1 MYRILVVDDEKIER
15 EGIKY
20 LLAEDK
26 EEKTIFEASDGKQAL
41 NILGKEEIDIL
52 LTDIK
57 MPHMDGLELTRRA
70 REKYPD
76 LKIIIFSGYGDFS
89 FAQEAIHYGVTDY
102 ILKPVDPEQFE
113 ETMAKVE
120 RDIAGKWN
128 QEKQKSRE
136 KDFLKQYFL
145 QNYLYSGSDKI
156 LEKAGEVLDLNEWN
170 KWHCAIMIET
180 GTDFFDSAKDVLE
193 EGIFKELRR
202 EFFYLN
208 LNTRQSVLLFFDM
221 YCDYTLV
228 ANSIYLYLKRE
239 YEVKFHL
246 AVSSK
251 FDGYQKLPAV
261 MEQLEQ
267 LMEEKFYHPDTHVFI
282 VEEEN
287 EKAEPGDVQDSRL
300 MQKISEDV
308 SRKDMAQLWNHFH
321 CLARKYQESGQF
333 SAMYIKFVFSNVIQE
348 LFVENRFGGEHK
360 LEKEIERLYH
370 CSNISQILEVT
381 EENIKAYETFLNR
394 SMSESRDEVSA
405 VKNYIYENYREDLNL
420 ESLAEKVYL
429 SSGYLSFIF
438 KKETGM
444 NLNRFIRVVRMEKA
458 KEFLCNTNMK
468 VAQVSEEVGFANVS
482 YFCRSFREYYGSSPE
497 SYRKGMGEDEEH
509 SEKI

>member
-120 RDIAGKWN
+120 QDIAGKWN
-128 QEKQKSRE
+128 QEKQKRRE

-156 LEKAGEVLDLNEWN
+156 LEKAGEVLDLNGWN

-180 GTDFFDSAKDVLE
+180 GTDFLIRRKMCWKKGF
-193 EGIFKELRR
+193 LRNFG
-202 EFFYLN
+202 ESFF
-208 LNTRQSVLLFFDM
+208 
-221 YCDYTLV
+221 
-228 ANSIYLYLKRE
+228 I
-239 YEVKFHL
+239 
-246 AVSSK
+246 
-251 FDGYQKLPAV
+251 
-261 MEQLEQ
+261 
-267 LMEEKFYHPDTHVFI
+267 
-282 VEEEN
+282 
-287 EKAEPGDVQDSRL
+287 
-300 MQKISEDV
+300 
-308 SRKDMAQLWNHFH
+308 
-321 CLARKYQESGQF
+321 
-333 SAMYIKFVFSNVIQE
+333 
-348 LFVENRFGGEHK
+348 
-360 LEKEIERLYH
+360 
-370 CSNISQILEVT
+370 
-381 EENIKAYETFLNR
+381 
-394 SMSESRDEVSA
+394 
-405 VKNYIYENYREDLNL
+405 
-420 ESLAEKVYL
+420 
-429 SSGYLSFIF
+429 
-438 KKETGM
+438 
-444 NLNRFIRVVRMEKA
+444 
-458 KEFLCNTNMK
+458 
-468 VAQVSEEVGFANVS
+468 
-482 YFCRSFREYYGSSPE
+482 
-497 SYRKGMGEDEEH
+497 
-509 SEKI
+509 

>member
-1 MYRILVVDDEKIER
+1 MYRILVVDDERIER
-15 EGIKY
+15 EGIKF

-26 EEKTIFEASDGKQAL
+26 EEKIVFEAADGRQAL
-41 NILGKEEIDIL
+41 NILGKEDIDIL
-52 LTDIK
+52 LTDVK

-102 ILKPVDPEQFE
+102 ILKPVNPEQFE
-113 ETMAKVE
+113 ETMKKVE

-145 QNYLYSGSDKI
+145 QNYLYSGSEKV

-170 KWHCAIMIET
+170 KWHCAVMIET

-193 EGIFKELRR
+193 EEIFKELRR

-208 LNTRQSVLLFFDM
+208 LNARQSVLLFCDM

-251 FDGYQKLPAV
+251 FEGYQKLPSV

-267 LMEEKFYHPDTHVFI
+267 LMEEKFYHPDTHVFT
-282 VEEEN
+282 VEEEAG
-287 EKAEPGDVQDSRL
+287 KAEPGDVQDSRL
-300 MQKISEDV
+300 MQKIS
-308 SRKDMAQLWNHFH
+308 
-321 CLARKYQESGQF
+321 
-333 SAMYIKFVFSNVIQE
+333 
-348 LFVENRFGGEHK
+348 
-360 LEKEIERLYH
+360 
-370 CSNISQILEVT
+370 
-381 EENIKAYETFLNR
+381 
-394 SMSESRDEVSA
+394 
-405 VKNYIYENYREDLNL
+405 
-420 ESLAEKVYL
+420 
-429 SSGYLSFIF
+429 
-438 KKETGM
+438 
-444 NLNRFIRVVRMEKA
+444 
-458 KEFLCNTNMK
+458 
-468 VAQVSEEVGFANVS
+468 
-482 YFCRSFREYYGSSPE
+482 
-497 SYRKGMGEDEEH
+497 
-509 SEKI
+509 

>member
-1 MYRILVVDDEKIER
+1 MYRILVVDDERIER

-26 EEKTIFEASDGKQAL
+26 EEKTVFEAADGRQAL

-52 LTDIK
+52 LTDVK

-113 ETMAKVE
+113 ETMKKVE

-136 KDFLKQYFL
+136 KDFLRQYFL
-145 QNYLYSGSDKI
+145 QNYLYSGSEKI
-156 LEKAGEVLDLNEWN
+156 LKKAEEVLDLNEWN

-208 LNTRQSVLLFFDM
+208 LNARQSVLLFCDM

-251 FDGYQKLPAV
+251 FEGYQKLPSV

-267 LMEEKFYHPDTHVFI
+267 LMEEKFYHPDTPCVYCGGGSGKGGAGRCAGFQAD
-282 VEEEN
+282 
-287 EKAEPGDVQDSRL
+287 AEDFRGRKQKGYDAIMEAFYLPF
-300 MQKISEDV
+300 QKISGE
-308 SRKDMAQLWNHFH
+308 RT
-321 CLARKYQESGQF
+321 
-333 SAMYIKFVFSNVIQE
+333 VF
-348 LFVENRFGGEHK
+348 R
-360 LEKEIERLYH
+360 Y
-370 CSNISQILEVT
+370 
-381 EENIKAYETFLNR
+381 
-394 SMSESRDEVSA
+394 
-405 VKNYIYENYREDLNL
+405 
-420 ESLAEKVYL
+420 VY
-429 SSGYLSFIF
+429 
-438 KKETGM
+438 
-444 NLNRFIRVVRMEKA
+444 
-458 KEFLCNTNMK
+458 
-468 VAQVSEEVGFANVS
+468 
-482 YFCRSFREYYGSSPE
+482 
-497 SYRKGMGEDEEH
+497 
-509 SEKI
+509 

>member
-1 MYRILVVDDEKIER
+1 MYRILVVDDERIER
-15 EGIKY
+15 EGIKF

-26 EEKTIFEASDGKQAL
+26 EEKIVFEAADGRQAL
-41 NILGKEEIDIL
+41 NILGKEDIDIL
-52 LTDIK
+52 LTDVK

-102 ILKPVDPEQFE
+102 ILKPVNPEQFE
-113 ETMAKVE
+113 ETMKKVE

-145 QNYLYSGSDKI
+145 QNYLYSGSEKI

-170 KWHCAIMIET
+170 KWHCAVMIET

-193 EGIFKELRR
+193 EEIFKELRR

-208 LNTRQSVLLFFDM
+208 LNARQSVLLFCDM

-251 FDGYQKLPAV
+251 FEGYQKLPSV

-267 LMEEKFYHPDTHVFI
+267 LMEEKFYHPDTHVFT
-282 VEEEN
+282 VEEEAG
-287 EKAEPGDVQDSRL
+287 KADAEDFRGRKQKGYAAAMESFSLPF
-300 MQKISEDV
+300 QKISGE
-308 SRKDMAQLWNHFH
+308 RT
-321 CLARKYQESGQF
+321 
-333 SAMYIKFVFSNVIQE
+333 VF
-348 LFVENRFGGEHK
+348 RH
-360 LEKEIERLYH
+360 
-370 CSNISQILEVT
+370 
-381 EENIKAYETFLNR
+381 
-394 SMSESRDEVSA
+394 
-405 VKNYIYENYREDLNL
+405 
-420 ESLAEKVYL
+420 VY
-429 SSGYLSFIF
+429 
-438 KKETGM
+438 
-444 NLNRFIRVVRMEKA
+444 
-458 KEFLCNTNMK
+458 
-468 VAQVSEEVGFANVS
+468 
-482 YFCRSFREYYGSSPE
+482 
-497 SYRKGMGEDEEH
+497 
-509 SEKI
+509 

>member
-57 MPHMDGLELTRRA
+57 MPHMDGLELTRGA

-128 QEKQKSRE
+128 QEKQKRRE

-261 MEQLEQ
+261 MEQLDQ

-282 VEEEN
+282 VE
-287 EKAEPGDVQDSRL
+287 
-300 MQKISEDV
+300 
-308 SRKDMAQLWNHFH
+308 
-321 CLARKYQESGQF
+321 
-333 SAMYIKFVFSNVIQE
+333 
-348 LFVENRFGGEHK
+348 
-360 LEKEIERLYH
+360 
-370 CSNISQILEVT
+370 VT
-381 EENIKAYETFLNR
+381 
-394 SMSESRDEVSA
+394 
-405 VKNYIYENYREDLNL
+405 NY
-420 ESLAEKVYL
+420 K
-429 SSGYLSFIF
+429 
-438 KKETGM
+438 
-444 NLNRFIRVVRMEKA
+444 
-458 KEFLCNTNMK
+458 
-468 VAQVSEEVGFANVS
+468 
-482 YFCRSFREYYGSSPE
+482 
-497 SYRKGMGEDEEH
+497 
-509 SEKI
+509 